1 MTYKTKTMAY
11 NFYIESKDDISAAVE
26 KFGFVPLFKNEIKG
40 FSIEENVSPR
50 AWFYGNEPGVWE
62 WKGPVIRETGCAYG
76 KFFAKRPGFISKKW
90 FLDFANYRRD
100 GYDFDSRYDD
110 ELAPLID
117 KQLFDLINENAP
129 ILSRALKNLGNYKK
143 GGRKGFETI
152 ITRLQ
157 MQCYVLTS
165 DFVYDI
171 DKNGN
176 EYGWGVTEY
185 STPEKIMQ
193 SDFTE
198 NVYKCEPSESF
209 ERILNHFKSLFPNEN
224 EKILRKMIG

>member
-1 MTYKTKTMAY
+1 MNY
-11 NFYIESKDDISAAVE
+11 NFYIKSKDDICAAIE

-40 FSIEENVSPR
+40 FSIEENVSPH

-76 KFFAKRPGFISKKW
+76 KFFSKRPGFISKKW
-90 FLDFANYRRD
+90 FSDFANYRRD
-100 GYDFDSRYDD
+100 GYDFDSRCDD

-117 KQLFDLINENAP
+117 KQLFDLVNENAP
-129 ILSRALKNLGNYKK
+129 ILSRTLKNLGNYKK

-157 MQCYVLTS
+157 MQCYVLAS

-171 DKNGN
+171 DKTGN

-198 NVYKCEPSESF
+198 NVYKCEPEESF
-209 ERILNHFKSLFPNEN
+209 NKILNHFKSLFPNED
-224 EKILRKMIG
+224 EKSLRKMIG

>member
-1 MTYKTKTMAY
+1 MTY
-11 NFYIESKDDISAAVE
+11 NFYINSKSDISAAVE
-26 KFGFVPLFKNEIKG
+26 KFGFVPLFKNFIKG
-40 FSIEENVSPR
+40 FSIEEHVSPR

-76 KFFAKRPGFISKKW
+76 KFFAGRPGFISKKW
-90 FLDFANYRRD
+90 FCDFANYRRD

-117 KQLFDLINENAP
+117 KQLFDLLNENAP
-129 ILSRALKNLGNYKK
+129 VLSRTLKNIGNYKK

-157 MQCYVLTS
+157 MQCYVLVS

-185 STPEKIMQ
+185 STPEIFIGN
-193 SDFTE
+193 DFSK
-198 NVYKCEPSESF
+198 NVYNFEPEESF
-209 ERILNHFKSLFPNEN
+209 NKILNHFKSLFPTEDEN
-224 EKILRKMIG
+224 TLRKMIG